1 MDDSFKA
8 EKIFYNYLR
17 TNGYRTISPFYI
29 GKKNLDF
36 EIIDKNNRLVLS
48 DVKIVKQVK
57 KDKAEYEIDAHSLIR
72 KDIKSLREKL
82 KEAKEINCPVILISM
97 NFSSKFYTSFT
108 MSKAMFGEV
117 ITNINK
123 KDLTAT
129 EPRHAGKAVFTKK
142 HNTKISGIF
151 VFDYINN
158 KHIFFHNPYAS
169 VPLPVNYFPNVEDKN
184 IYGYKDLI
192 ILNGNWDRLF
202 LSENQSFLNIY

>member
-17 TNGYRTISPFYI
+17 THGYRTNGPYKI
-29 GKKNLDF
+29 GKKNVDF
-36 EIIDKNNRLVLS
+36 QIIDKNNRLVLS

-57 KDKAEYEIDAHSLIR
+57 KDKAQYEIDAHSFIR

-82 KEAKEINCPVILISM
+82 KEADEIKCPVILVSM
-97 NFSSKFYTSFT
+97 NFSSKFFTSLT
-108 MSKAMFGEV
+108 VSRAMFGEV
-117 ITNINK
+117 ITNIKK

-129 EPRHAGKAVFTKK
+129 EPRHAGKAVFTKE

-158 KHIFFHNPYAS
+158 KHIFFHNPYAN
-169 VPLPVNYFPNVEDKN
+169 VPLPVNYFPNVEDKK
-184 IYGYKDLI
+184 IYGYKDLSI
-192 ILNGNWDRLF
+192 QNGNLDRLF